1 MQSVT
6 GKVRPVP
13 QEYAS
18 VAPYLIVDGVP
29 RLIDFLKHTFDE
41 EERAL
46 INDREGHVG
55 HAEIKIG
62 GSIVM
67 IADSPRQYS
76 PIPSHLYVY
85 GEDVDHTHN
94 RGVEA
99 ARCSEQVRTTQ

>member
-18 VAPYLIVDGVP
+18 VTPYLIVDGVP
-29 RLIDFLKHTFDE
+29 RLIDFLKHTFDA

-67 IADSPRQYS
+67 MADSTRQYS
-76 PIPSHLYVY
+76 PIPSQLYVY
-85 GEDVDHTHN
+85 VEDVDHTYK
-94 RGVEA
+94 R
-99 ARCSEQVRTTQ
+99 RSEERRVGKECR